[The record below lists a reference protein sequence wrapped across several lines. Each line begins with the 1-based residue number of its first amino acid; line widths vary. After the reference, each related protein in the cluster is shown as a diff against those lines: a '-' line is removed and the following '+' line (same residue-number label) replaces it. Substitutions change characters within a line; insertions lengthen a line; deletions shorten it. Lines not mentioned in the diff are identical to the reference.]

1 MPLYLGAGLN
11 RLLVN
16 APVADPYRPVAVYRR
31 LLGYAAPRWRVFVLA
46 VFSMVIFAAS
56 ESAGIPWLVKTL
68 TDTFDNRDPRVIAW
82 LPFVVL
88 GLFLLRAV
96 ANFVSAYAMASVGQ
110 GVVARLRHEVF
121 AHLLIVPV
129 GHHDRARNADL
140 QAKLTYHAS
149 QVAESTSS
157 VLTSMIK
164 DGLTAI
170 GLLGFLF
177 YTSWKLTLCVL
188 VLAPLVSALV
198 TWVNRRFRTVSTR
211 IQNSMGS
218 INHSA
223 DEAITGRRVLKIYG
237 GESLALRAFQ
247 KLNEYLRRQSMKMT
261 AASAASVSSLE
272 LIAAIAGALIIY
284 IATLPS
290 MLNVMSAG
298 TFVSFIV
305 AMMQLRQPL
314 SSMTGMS
321 EKIQRGLAAG
331 ADLFQF
337 LDTPAEVDSGRRE
350 LQRARGALRFED
362 LHFAY
367 SSDAAA
373 ALDGVSLDIAPGK
386 TVAFVG
392 KSGSGKST
400 LLSLIPRFYDPDA
413 GRLLLDG
420 ADLREYRLADLRRQI
435 ALVDQNVVLFN
446 ASIGENIAYGQLE
459 VSRERIEQAAQR
471 AYAWEF
477 IQKLPKGLDTPIG
490 QDGLML
496 SGGQRQ
502 RIAIARALLKDAP
515 ILILDEATSA
525 LDTESERYIQ
535 QALEELV
542 RGRTTLV
549 IAHRLSTIQ
558 SADLIVVMQ
567 AGRIV
572 ESGTHAELLVREG
585 AYAALYRLQF
595 RDSAVDAAA

>member
-1 MPLYLGAGLN
+1 MPALFQHGAHTHLAKAAV
-11 RLLVN
+11 L
-16 APVADPYRPVAVYRR
+16 DPYRPLAVYRR
-31 LLGYAAPRWRVFVLA
+31 LLGYAAPRWRIFVLA
-46 VFSMVIFAAS
+46 VVSMIIFAAS
-56 ESAGIPWLVKTL
+56 ESGGIPWLVKTL
-68 TDTFDNRDPRVIAW
+68 TDTFNNRDPKVIAW
-82 LPFVVL
+82 LPFAVL

-96 ANFVSAYAMASVGQ
+96 SNFVSAYAMSSVGQ

-188 VLAPLVSALV
+188 LLAPLVSALV
-198 TWVNRRFRTVSTR
+198 TWVNRRFRTISTR

-237 GESLALRAFQ
+237 GESLALSGFA
-247 KLNEYLRRQSMKMT
+247 KLNDYLRVQSMKMT

-272 LIAAIAGALIIY
+272 LIAALAGAIIIY

-337 LDTPAEVDSGRRE
+337 LDTPAERDTGS
-350 LQRARGALRFED
+350 RALLHSQGALRFEH
-362 LHFAY
+362 LRFAY
-367 SSDAAA
+367 AADAAD
-373 ALDGVSLDIAPGK
+373 ALDDVSLEIAPGQ

-400 LLSLIPRFYDPDA
+400 LLSLIPRFYDPDS

-420 ADLREYRLADLRRQI
+420 ADLRDYKLADLRRQI

-446 ASIGENIAYGQLE
+446 ATIGENIAYGQRE
-459 VSRERIEQAAQR
+459 VSRERIQQAAQR

-477 IQKLPKGLDTPIG
+477 IQKLPQGLDTPIG

-525 LDTESERYIQ
+525 LDTESERSIQ

-558 SADLIVVMQ
+558 NADVIVVMQ

-572 ESGTHAELLVREG
+572 ESGSHADLLARNG

-595 RDSAVDAAA
+595 HDAAVETAA